1 MRKLLAI
8 AKREFRAAT
17 GNKTFVIMTI
27 LGPFILLALTV
38 LPSMLSTN
46 TAVMSSG
53 KPMAISVD
61 DQLVSRFLT
70 SALDGQGVETVA
82 VTDLAATKEK
92 VLAGDYAGYVEIPA
106 AWPDEETRYFTKS
119 GTEAILFSTI
129 ENVLASYATQERI
142 KEAGLTPEQAT
153 RLLSRPSFRVIK
165 LGANQSEETK
175 TQDDFMGIL
184 FTALS
189 FVMLIYMTVLLYG
202 QMIGRSVVQE
212 KTNKTVEI
220 MLSSVS
226 TRDLMF
232 GKILGLGLAGLFQY
246 AVWIIMGVLMIKVVG
261 PAFNLSLPTAVT
273 IDSFLWLVLF
283 FILAFFLYAAGY
295 AALGAA
301 AEDEHHLGQLAWP
314 LIIFLIVPMVLISPM
329 VMSPGSPLVVGLSLF
344 PLTSPIVMLVRVL
357 VSTPAWWEI
366 ALCLVL
372 LVASIYG
379 LAVFGAKIFRT
390 GILMSGKRPKLGEI
404 IRWARVR

>member
-1 MRKLLAI
+1 MRNLVAI
-8 AKREFRAAT
+8 AKREFKAAT

-46 TAVMSSG
+46 TAVMNSG
-53 KPMAISVD
+53 KPMAINMDNQS
-61 DQLVSRFLT
+61 VSRYLS
-70 SALDGQGVETVA
+70 SAMDGQSVETLEIA
-82 VTDLAATKEK
+82 DASSAKEK
-92 VLAGDYAGYVEIPA
+92 VLAGDYAGYVEIPS
-106 AWPDEETRYFTKS
+106 AWPDEEAMYFTKS

-142 KEAGLTPEQAT
+142 KEAGLTTEQAT
-153 RLLSRPSFRVIK
+153 RLMSRPSFRVIK

-246 AVWIIMGVLMIKVVG
+246 SVWISMGVLMIKVIG
-261 PAFNLSLPTAVT
+261 PAFNLSLPAAVT
-273 IDSFLWLVLF
+273 IDNFLWLVLF

-314 LIIFLIVPMVLISPM
+314 LIIFLIIPMVLISPM
-329 VMSPGSPLVVGLSLF
+329 VMNPGSPMVVGLSLF

-357 VSTPAWWEI
+357 VSTPAWWEL
-366 ALCLVL
+366 ALCISL
-372 LVASIYG
+372 LLATIYG
-379 LAVFGAKIFRT
+379 IAVFGAKIFRV